1 MIGLTPILFWE
12 NQWKENPKHLL
23 KTWFGS
29 YLYFALFFFFV
40 MWWSKNAAWIA
51 VISSV
56 SITALFYASFFTIFA
71 FIRKQLKN
79 KMGYLSLLILWISW
93 EYIELQDWDLSW
105 PWMTLGFSL
114 ADHHPLIQ
122 WYSYTGALGGSLW
135 LLLCNIF
142 LYSIYQAWKHNKA
155 FLFPRL
161 RMFLFISVVPIV
173 ISLIQFWSYELQE
186 EKGKFMVVQPNID
199 PYTEKFA
206 GTGGSLSPITQVRM
220 MLEEIEQNWEDDIDF
235 VLLPETAVPEM
246 IWKDGVDYSTELILL
261 KNWNRNHRNTNLI
274 TGVNYSER
282 IEIKKGEEIPFDV
295 KRSRYN
301 GQFYK
306 NFNSAFHINQEGI
319 QGLYHKSKLVIGVE
333 RLPSY
338 FVSLGRYLTEFEEDQ
353 TATEYNPN
361 NGTQETRTVFSNQ
374 DSSIVIGPIICYE
387 SVFGEFVGE
396 FVEKG
401 ANVLGI
407 ITNDAWWGDT
417 PGYKQH
423 FAFAKMRAIET
434 RRSIARSANTGW
446 SGFILPTGE
455 VLEKSEYWTKT
466 AMVQDIPLNEEK
478 TFYTQHGDYLGR
490 VALPLCVLVIANAF
504 IRRTKNK
511 TQLGR
516 IS

>member
-1 MIGLTPILFWE
+1 MLGITPILFWE
-12 NQWKENPKHLL
+12 NQWQPSKRHLT

-56 SITALFYASFFTIFA
+56 SITSVFYASFFTLFA
-71 FIRKQLKN
+71 FIRKHLKN

-93 EYIELQDWDLSW
+93 EYVELLDWDLSW

-122 WYSYTGALGGSLW
+122 WYSYTGVLGGSLW

-142 LYSIYQAWKHNKA
+142 AYSIFQAWRNNRA
-155 FLFPRL
+155 FLKPRL
-161 RMFLFISVVPIV
+161 RMLLLVSVTPIV
-173 ISLIQFWSYELQE
+173 FSLIQYISYDLP
-186 EKGKFMVVQPNID
+186 EKKAKFMVVQPNID

-206 GTGGSLSPITQVRM
+206 GTGGSLTPMAQLKL
-220 MLEEIEQNWEDDIDF
+220 MLTEMEKNWEEDIDF
-235 VLLPETAVPEM
+235 VLLPETALPDM
-246 IWKDGVDYSTELILL
+246 IWKGAFEYATELKTLE
-261 KNWNRNHRNTNLI
+261 KWSAERHNTNII
-274 TGVNYSER
+274 TGVNYSENVAL
-282 IEIKKGEEIPFDV
+282 KKGEEIPFDV
-295 KRSRYN
+295 KRSRYS
-301 GQFYK
+301 GKYYR
-306 NFNSAFHINQEGI
+306 NFNSAFHVNPEGV
-319 QGLYHKSKLVIGVE
+319 QGIYHKSKLVIGVE

-338 FVSLGRYLTEFEEDQ
+338 FVAFGRYLNEFEEDQ

-361 NGTQETRTVFSNQ
+361 NGTQENRIIFANR
-374 DSSIVIGPIICYE
+374 DSSIKVGPIICYE
-387 SVFGEFVGE
+387 SVFGEFVTD
-396 FVEKG
+396 FVNEG

-455 VLEKSEYWTKT
+455 VLARSEWWTKT
-466 AMVQDIPLNEEK
+466 AMVAEIPLNEEK
-478 TFYTQHGDYLGR
+478 TFYTQHGDFLGR
-490 VALPLCVLVIANAF
+490 IALPLCVLVIINAF
-504 IRRTKNK
+504 IRKIKNK
-511 TQLGR
+511 SALGK